1 VAQESRQL
9 LNYSSL
15 WEKASRGIRLEN
27 RQSILGPF
35 CVFLILIAAT
45 IPWRSNTYFEGGT
58 DSVVL
63 TKAALSIASL
73 GLAILVGVGRRARPV
88 QAAPLMFLALYLAC
102 TVLGGWSTG
111 GLIPSIVI
119 AVRVVIIAVTVTV
132 LRSRYDGTHLL
143 ACLIAALASFA
154 VAGSLTGLRTFAE
167 GRLSGSFPPLH
178 ANELASIC
186 ALIVLWC
193 FWRIVNGRDRS
204 IHLMGLALFLAVLI
218 ATGSR
223 TPLAALA
230 IGFIVLTIHARVLRV
245 RSIALGLVLIP
256 AAIWMFTTTDVVA
269 KLLLRDDDVSSVTTL
284 ANRTIAWQA
293 ALAPKQNLWLEWLGG
308 GLSMKRVEVAGQ
320 FWTRQ
325 ILDSSWISALV
336 QGGIIGLALCAVW
349 ILHGLARTF
358 DSPRELRGLQL
369 AILLYLALRGLLE
382 SGLFDASTSFLV
394 LFTTILATRS
404 CGLALDSPA
413 GRAASV
419 MDTSSGPGEHRAQLR
434 T

>member
-1 VAQESRQL
+1 
-9 LNYSSL
+9 
-15 WEKASRGIRLEN
+15 
-27 RQSILGPF
+27 
-35 CVFLILIAAT
+35 LIAAT
-45 IPWRSNTYFEGGT
+45 IPWRSKTYFEGDT

-63 TKAALSIASL
+63 TKAALSVASL

-88 QAAPLMFLALYLAC
+88 QAVPLVFLTLYLAC

-111 GLIPSIVI
+111 ALIPSIVI
-119 AVRVVIIAVTVTV
+119 AVRVLIITLTVTV
-132 LRSRYDGTHLL
+132 LASRHNGTQLL
-143 ACLIAALASFA
+143 ACLIATLASFA
-154 VAGSLTGLRTFAE
+154 VLGTLTGLRSFAE

-178 ANELASIC
+178 ANELASTC

-193 FWRIVNGRDRS
+193 VWRIVNGRDRS
-204 IHLMGLALFLAVLI
+204 IHLLGLASFLALLL

-230 IGFIVLTIHARVLRV
+230 IGVIVLTIHARALRIH
-245 RSIALGLVLIP
+245 SIALGLVLIP
-256 AAIWMFTTTDVVA
+256 TAIWLFTTRDVLA
-269 KLLLRDDDVSSVTTL
+269 KLLLRDDSASSVTTL

-293 ALAPKQNLWLEWLGG
+293 ALAPKQSLWLEWLGG
-308 GLSMKRVEVAGQ
+308 GLSMKRVEVPGQ

-336 QGGIIGLALCAVW
+336 QGGLIGLAICAVL
-349 ILHGLARTF
+349 IIHSLARTF

-369 AILLYLALRGLLE
+369 AILVYLALRGLLE

-394 LFTTILATRS
+394 LFTTILATPWYVA
-404 CGLALDSPA
+404 GGPDSPA
-413 GRAASV
+413 ERAASV
-419 MDTSSGPGEHRAQLR
+419 VGTSSGPAQQRAQAC